1 MEKENREELESE
13 LPEEE
18 LFEEEPKR
26 AVEDRPAWHRVLAW
40 VAVVLFAAVVAMF
53 YIHMFRG
60 GK

>member
-1 MEKENREELESE
+1 MENENREELEQT

-18 LFEEEPKR
+18 LFEEKTQR
-26 AVEDRPAWHRVLAW
+26 AVEDRPTWHRVLAW